1 MAIHER
7 IRLLLSKLKHYL
19 VTFNLFPSVPPT
31 TNEYELQNQKISTRL
46 FIILLT
52 LILTIL
58 LLYTSLATITKTVI
72 VKTPT
77 LDQYFHLYAKYPQTL
92 TCACTKISIE
102 HKKLVNVKYSL
113 HQVCTSDFVTD
124 DWIHY
129 LALSSAGIILNYD
142 DFRWTAPYSFQ
153 ALRAFC
159 ELINTTISNSLDQF
173 YSSGYISAFVI
184 PSELLQSQVQA
195 SIDQFKS
202 STEKSFLLSLS
213 LIRDT
218 IQGNELYS
226 AVQTNYLM
234 FIPLDDSLASTLP
247 RNYSGCTCDSS
258 SACSYQSTIQNYSNS
273 TVLFTIPGFYVGCY
287 VIESLLKST
296 LECLYN
302 QTCIS
307 ILQSFCTSPI
317 KINVRALDSSLSSKY
332 FVNSTIQEL
341 VNNLMVEEW
350 NSTETYNI
358 YYGECQP
365 AQCIYTY
372 TARNDLIY
380 IVTTLIGL
388 LGGLITVLK
397 LVVPTLVKFVRRIFG
412 SPRLDTGKIKYSIML
427 YIVNI
432 YISFHLVF
440 GEREQKRRLYLLF
453 LVIR

>member
-1 MAIHER
+1 MLDLGRQLFHLSFSVIRIHER
-7 IRLLLSKLKHYL
+7 IRLLLSKLKDYL

-92 TCACTKISIE
+92 TCACTKISIDYE
-102 HKKLVNVKYSL
+102 KLVNVQYSF
-113 HQVCTSDFVTD
+113 HQVCTSDFITE
-124 DWIHY
+124 DWINY
-129 LALSSAGIILNYD
+129 LLSSTEVFSLNYG

-173 YSSGYISAFVI
+173 YSSKYVGAYVI
-184 PSELLQSQVQA
+184 PSKLFLSQVQA
-195 SIDQFKS
+195 LIDQFIL
-202 STEKSFLLSLS
+202 TTTNNFLLSLS
-213 LIRDT
+213 MVRDT
-218 IQGNELYS
+218 TQDNALLSGTQMNYYLLYS
-226 AVQTNYLM
+226 QDSYRT
-234 FIPLDDSLASTLP
+234 FISQRCVYGDC
-247 RNYSGCTCDSS
+247 GCDFSATCV
-258 SACSYQSTIQNYSNS
+258 YQSTIQNYYST

-296 LECLYN
+296 LECFYN

-307 ILQSFCTSPI
+307 ILQSFCTSLI
-317 KINVRALDSSLSSKY
+317 EINVTALDPSLSSQY

-350 NSTETYNI
+350 NSPETYNI

-397 LVVPTLVKFVRRIFG
+397 LVVPRLVK
-412 SPRLDTGKIKYSIML
+412 
-427 YIVNI
+427 
-432 YISFHLVF
+432 SFMHCIL
-440 GEREQKRRLYLLF
+440 KRRPA
-453 LVIR
+453 VSQIPSVQT